1 MITTDLMRKQ
11 NFFSNSSNNQSRKE
25 AAFNLFTKKM
35 NDAEKSVMEQG
46 LISEEDVETE
56 LSQI

>member
-1 MITTDLMRKQ
+1 MITADLMRKQ
-11 NFFSNSSNNQSRKE
+11 NFFSDSSNNPSRKE
-25 AAFNLFTKKM
+25 AAFHLFVKKM
-35 NDAEKSVMEQG
+35 NDAEKTVMEQG

>member
-1 MITTDLMRKQ
+1 MITADLIRKQ
-11 NFFSNSSNNQSRKE
+11 NLFSDSSYNPSRKE
-25 AAFNLFTKKM
+25 AAFNLFMKKM

-56 LSQI
+56 LAKI